1 MELRFAAGSQNNAI
15 FSLVITV
22 DESAQKHLQGL
33 QKEWLDLQDAVL
45 AFESW
50 AAYLNDKIN
59 LQCDMVPENF
69 CAGLCVFNPGKQVC
83 AILALVTM
91 VIQHIV
97 ALALQITLQC
107 VNRDFEISTLGP
119 DQAIYGYEYS
129 KATYQDVKALTKW
142 QYESL
147 LKINNVI
154 EVQHTSMREHLQE
167 RHLAMEQ

>member
-45 AFESW
+45 AFES
-50 AAYLNDKIN
+50 AAAFANDYTN
-59 LQCDMVPENF
+59 LGCDMIPENF
-69 CAGLCVFNPGKQVC
+69 CAGFCVFNPGKGIC
-83 AILALVTM
+83 FIMALVIM

-147 LKINNVI
+147 LKINNAI
-154 EVQHTSMREHLQE
+154 EVQHTSMYEHLQE